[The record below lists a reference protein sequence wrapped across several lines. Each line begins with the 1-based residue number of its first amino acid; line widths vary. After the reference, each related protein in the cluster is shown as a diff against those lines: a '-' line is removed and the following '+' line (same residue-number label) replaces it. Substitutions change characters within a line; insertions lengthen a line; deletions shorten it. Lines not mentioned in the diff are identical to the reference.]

1 MYKHSPSRRTCFP
14 FRPKSSSSTP
24 AVSLAES
31 RKLSIDVWVAKQHED
46 PDLHELR
53 RMILDQRRPTTTD
66 KRAASHTLATY
77 LPFFADMFID
87 EHNILFLR
95 RILTSDAGTTTKRTV
110 VLVPKTL
117 RFDVMKIAH
126 VGGAHFGVNATVR
139 RAQKYVYFPLMAK
152 TAKEVVDACRECV
165 EKSKAPAPQR
175 HTLKSLPSGRPW
187 SHLTV
192 DFVGPLP
199 RSRRQNEHILTM
211 KCSFTKWVEA
221 IPCRRTNAE
230 TVVRILTED
239 ILPRLGWPE
248 SIQSDNGGG
257 FSAHLTQEVAAALRI
272 PWTRGTPYH
281 PQSQSVERFHK
292 DLGAALRAFAH
303 KNPTDWDVYL
313 PVVLLA
319 VRSSVS
325 EVTKAS
331 PAQLMYGRDLRLPI
345 DLMYGLPSVD
355 QVFSNAQQYAQ
366 DLKNKIQRSYRF
378 ARENMRL
385 AVARQRQAYTEKI
398 ITYQIG
404 DRVWLFSPRTVPGPR
419 KLQCLWTGP
428 WTILRVV
435 NPVVFEISSDPR
447 WNIKKELVVSID
459 RLRRFVQAPNEDL
472 SVPPS
477 SSQNLNSPFEG
488 DEFGELPLISM
499 NDAILDADTDDEED
513 TVRLSTT
520 KDSVEFFNDVT
531 SQNPSFF
538 REEETA
544 NVDVD
549 QTKNRRQPEA
559 VIINEGSD
567 DESQSDIIVNEAP
580 PDSQPHEDMEIE
592 PSTASTGA
600 RGRKRKALDVL
611 LAEANTF
618 VGGRSLGRTR
628 SRSREN
634 QVSDDT

>member
-1 MYKHSPSRRTCFP
+1 
-14 FRPKSSSSTP
+14 
-24 AVSLAES
+24 
-31 RKLSIDVWVAKQHED
+31 
-46 PDLHELR
+46 
-53 RMILDQRRPTTTD
+53 
-66 KRAASHTLATY
+66 
-77 LPFFADMFID
+77 
-87 EHNILFLR
+87 
-95 RILTSDAGTTTKRTV
+95 
-110 VLVPKTL
+110 
-117 RFDVMKIAH
+117 
-126 VGGAHFGVNATVR
+126 
-139 RAQKYVYFPLMAK
+139 
-152 TAKEVVDACRECV
+152 
-165 EKSKAPAPQR
+165 
-175 HTLKSLPSGRPW
+175 
-187 SHLTV
+187 
-192 DFVGPLP
+192 
-199 RSRRQNEHILTM
+199 
-211 KCSFTKWVEA
+211 
-221 IPCRRTNAE
+221 
-230 TVVRILTED
+230 
-239 ILPRLGWPE
+239 
-248 SIQSDNGGG
+248 
-257 FSAHLTQEVAAALRI
+257 
-272 PWTRGTPYH
+272 
-281 PQSQSVERFHK
+281 
-292 DLGAALRAFAH
+292 
-303 KNPTDWDVYL
+303 
-313 PVVLLA
+313 
-319 VRSSVS
+319 
-325 EVTKAS
+325 
-331 PAQLMYGRDLRLPI
+331 
-345 DLMYGLPSVD
+345 
-355 QVFSNAQQYAQ
+355 
-366 DLKNKIQRSYRF
+366 
-378 ARENMRL
+378 MRL

-428 WTILRVV
+428 WTILRVI

-447 WNIKKELVVSID
+447 WNIKKQLVVSID

-499 NDAILDADTDDEED
+499 NDAILDADTDDGDD

-567 DESQSDIIVNEAP
+567 EESQSDIIVNEAQ

-618 VGGRSLGRTR
+618 VGGRPLGRTR

>member
-1 MYKHSPSRRTCFP
+1 
-14 FRPKSSSSTP
+14 
-24 AVSLAES
+24 
-31 RKLSIDVWVAKQHED
+31 
-46 PDLHELR
+46 
-53 RMILDQRRPTTTD
+53 
-66 KRAASHTLATY
+66 
-77 LPFFADMFID
+77 
-87 EHNILFLR
+87 
-95 RILTSDAGTTTKRTV
+95 
-110 VLVPKTL
+110 
-117 RFDVMKIAH
+117 
-126 VGGAHFGVNATVR
+126 
-139 RAQKYVYFPLMAK
+139 MAK

-230 TVVRILTED
+230 TVVRILTEE

-257 FSAHLTQEVAAALRI
+257 FTAHLTQEVAAALRI

-355 QVFSNAQQYAQ
+355 QVFSNAEQYAQ

-385 AVARQRQAYTEKI
+385 VVARQRQAYTEKI

-404 DRVWLFSPRTVPGPR
+404 DRVWLFSPRTVPGPH

-488 DEFGELPLISM
+488 DEFGELPLIAM

-567 DESQSDIIVNEAP
+567 EESQSDIIVNEAQ

-634 QVSDDT
+634 QVSDDM